1 MASVATSGQPEGRMT
16 RAEYRLWVEARPGRF
31 ERSDGQ
37 VVAMAPERIRH
48 TRIKGEVY
56 AALRNAVAAARLP
69 CEVLPDGPTIE
80 VGESD
85 YEPHAIIRCGAD
97 PLSGESL
104 SVPDPVVIVEV
115 LSPTT
120 RRIDVS
126 QKLADY
132 FRLPTVQHYLILFAD
147 RVQAIHHRR
156 GSGRIETR
164 VLTEGE
170 IALDP
175 PGVSVL
181 LADLYPRGGAMPAQ
195 S

>member
-1 MASVATSGQPEGRMT
+1 MASLARNEQPEGRMT
-16 RAEYRLWVEARPGRF
+16 RAEYRRWAEARAGRF
-31 ERSDGQ
+31 ERIDGQ
-37 VVAMAPERIRH
+37 VVAIAPERIVH

-56 AALRNAVAAARLP
+56 LALRRAVAAGGLS
-69 CEVLPDGPTIE
+69 CEVLMDGPTIE
-80 VGESD
+80 VGDSD
-85 YEPHAIIRCGAD
+85 YEPDAIIRCGAD
-97 PLSGESL
+97 PLSGEVL

-156 GSGRIETR
+156 GIDRIETR
-164 VLTEGE
+164 VVTEGQ
-170 IALDP
+170 IVLDP
-175 PGVSVL
+175 PGVSVPL
-181 LADLYPRGGAMPAQ
+181 SELYPRGGTGQPQ